1 MFIGRLLQLHGR
13 SRLQRYHKLANWDYI
28 LQAAQAQNPAVARI
42 PIIGNG
48 DILSWDD
55 WKNHQHML
63 EINMHQAALDSGKLA
78 PNSLGATAA
87 ECEGDKEVLGLCS
100 CAMLA
105 RGALVKPWLPMEI
118 KEQRSID
125 ISATERLEILKK
137 FW

>member
-1 MFIGRLLQLHGR
+1 MHGR
-13 SRLQRYHKLANWDYI
+13 SRTQRYHKLANWEYI
-28 LQAAQAQNPAVARI
+28 LQAAQAQNPAIRRI

-55 WKNHQHML
+55 WSAHQHML
-63 EINMHQAALDSGKLA
+63 EENMHNLSLKSQRIA
-78 PNSLGATAA
+78 PADAVSADAA

-105 RGALVKPWLPMEI
+105 RGALIKPWLPTEI
-118 KEQRSID
+118 KEQRNID
-125 ISATERLEILKK
+125 MPATERLEILKK